1 MRVLVTGSQGFIGKN
16 LVVRLGEQQGF
27 VVQRF
32 DRGDESSSLDGLL
45 ARADAVV
52 HLAGVNRP
60 RDAAEFSVGNAE
72 LTSVLCAAM
81 ERSGRSIPLI
91 YTSSCQAEGDTP
103 YARSKRAAEVA
114 IENMV
119 GKTGGPAVIYR
130 LPNVFGKWCR
140 PNYNSVVAT
149 FCHNLANDQPIKS
162 HDPAAPLTLAYIDD
176 VVDEF
181 IEALRAPE
189 PGLRWGQVAPQY
201 SLTVGEL
208 ASQIEAFRNCRTSLQ
223 LERVGSGLT
232 RALYATFISYL
243 PTSRFS
249 HPLPEN
255 RDPRGTFVEMLK
267 TRDSGQFS
275 FFTAHAGVTRG
286 GHYHHTKTE
295 KFLVLKGKAS
305 FKFRNILTQE
315 FHELVTDGSRPEIV
329 ETIPGWAHAITN
341 IGNEDM
347 IVMLWANEIFDRE
360 RPDTYESRF

>member
-32 DRGDESSSLDGLL
+32 DRGDEPSSLDGLL

-140 PNYNSVVAT
+140 PDYNSVVAT
-149 FCHNLANDQPIKS
+149 FCHNLANDQPIEV

-232 RALYATFISYL
+232 RALYATFISDL
-243 PTSRFS
+243 PILPPVAGEPGSAGHICGNAQDTGFGAIFLLYGPRRG
-249 HPLPEN
+249 HPWRSLSPYQDREVPGAQGKGELQVPEHP
-255 RDPRGTFVEMLK
+255 D
-267 TRDSGQFS
+267 
-275 FFTAHAGVTRG
+275 AGV
-286 GHYHHTKTE
+286 
-295 KFLVLKGKAS
+295 
-305 FKFRNILTQE
+305 
-315 FHELVTDGSRPEIV
+315 P
-329 ETIPGWAHAITN
+329 
-341 IGNEDM
+341 
-347 IVMLWANEIFDRE
+347 
-360 RPDTYESRF
+360 